1 MFIPLIQ
8 RQVLQTAAVEAVR
21 ASADGA
27 AQVQQ
32 EQARRQLFDEKLA
45 EARADVA
52 DVEAADVLRLT
63 DREGRRQ
70 PSDQGTG
77 ADSGEDAPEDKG
89 PAGGAGPHLNLS
101 A

>member
-32 EQARRQLFDEKLA
+32 EQARRQMFDEKLA

-70 PSDQGTG
+70 SSGHGTG
-77 ADSGEDAPEDKG
+77 AGSGDDVPDERG
-89 PAGGAGPHLNLS
+89 PAGGAGPHLNLL